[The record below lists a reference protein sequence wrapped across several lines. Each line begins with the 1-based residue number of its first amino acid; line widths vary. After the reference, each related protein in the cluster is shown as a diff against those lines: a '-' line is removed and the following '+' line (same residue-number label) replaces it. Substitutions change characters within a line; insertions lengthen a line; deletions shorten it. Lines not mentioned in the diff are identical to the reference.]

1 MKLVKK
7 NLKLLYS
14 IQGFLGILLSF
25 LASIIGFSD
34 QTKLLSQG
42 IPILIV
48 AIILWGY
55 SNYNL
60 KKLAWADGLATGYFY
75 NFLYEIAN
83 FIADNK
89 ATIKLDNKPITFTK
103 EDIILLVVVPNNL
116 HGDYRLSEIISTIF
130 QKIEIIPSDPSLPQR
145 GKFLKGFI
153 AEVNNA
159 KKLILIDTPPT
170 TIRSIK
176 LFKESEHKV
185 SHYKHHNELND
196 FGKSQ
201 AEFNK
206 ILKQGKKDS
215 ESFKIALSD
224 LIEVLSDN
232 KDQLY
237 KDLIKIK
244 MLDEITKGIILKDEY
259 SELEC
264 IGDNEGVNNQNIRNN
279 IKLLV
284 QNKSEQLKT
293 KITTII
299 QQ

>member
-185 SHYKHHNELND
+185 SHYKHYNELND

>member
-14 IQGFLGILLSF
+14 IQGFSGIVLSF

-185 SHYKHHNELND
+185 SHYKHYNELND

-244 MLDEITKGIILKDEY
+244 MLDEITKGIILKDDY